1 MADLKRR
8 SAELVNKIEQISK
21 IEQTALKEFGL
32 TIIFDNRDEILA
44 KSKDGLLA
52 LSGLSFDELL
62 PNYIFSLYLKG
73 VLDETETRVNN
84 VLKDMSEISKHLVNL
99 RSRAKNLLAKFKED
113 KEVLELIKN
122 KISYDDIEREIKLT
136 TQIDNEIDFSEVVNE
151 LRNRINQLNTILVD
165 LGELMAALNGLKQKL
180 ASNNLLEALK

>member
-1 MADLKRR
+1 
-8 SAELVNKIEQISK
+8 
-21 IEQTALKEFGL
+21 
-32 TIIFDNRDEILA
+32 
-44 KSKDGLLA
+44 
-52 LSGLSFDELL
+52 
-62 PNYIFSLYLKG
+62 
-73 VLDETETRVNN
+73 
-84 VLKDMSEISKHLVNL
+84 MSEISKHLVNL